1 MLLASKSEKEQIKR
15 NKIISQHTFFLME
28 ASVERHYHVINEALM
43 KPILQLK
50 TVLTK
55 RNEKSLHVWRRQTHV
70 HVVILQVVA
79 AVIAGLLLGVREH
92 SEGLAHLLK
101 LLLFLFLHF
110 STRSAMSVCERY
122 KRDCVTESGR
132 KKTLGLSYTLVLIVP
147 REQTSGEFE
156 KTQILS
162 MKYVPGWCIRARL
175 R

>member
-1 MLLASKSEKEQIKR
+1 
-15 NKIISQHTFFLME
+15 
-28 ASVERHYHVINEALM
+28 M
-43 KPILQLK
+43 KPILQNK

-55 RNEKSLHVWRRQTHV
+55 RNEKSLNVWRRQTHV

-122 KRDCVTESGR
+122 KRDYATESGR
-132 KKTLGLSYTLVLIVP
+132 KKTLGLSYTLVAPLLP
-147 REQTSGEFE
+147 TEQTSGEFAD
-156 KTQILS
+156 ID
-162 MKYVPGWCIRARL
+162 CIRRRRKHWFFQWNMYLGGASGLVYDRPFWFHL
-175 R
+175 QWHF